1 MSNKQR
7 AVSNSK
13 RHCWLFAPH
22 DPLRYRSNRRQA
34 GFTLLELVVAIT
46 LMGLVLVV
54 LYSGLRLGL
63 NGWDSGEQR
72 AEATNRL
79 RLAQEFLRRQLM
91 QSLTVYAINEEQK
104 RVVAF
109 AGQPD
114 RIEFVAPMLAQ
125 LGRGGLYRVRVEAH
139 DNRLWIRWRPYLP
152 TDPEA
157 GEEQETVLL
166 EDVSGVEWAYFGPEQ
181 ESQLESPPHWRSN
194 WMNAQRRPQLVR
206 LNLHLRGQPWPDLVA
221 ALTEGSPGAGATG
234 FGP

>member
-1 MSNKQR
+1 MG
-7 AVSNSK
+7 NSEW
-13 RHCWLFAPH
+13 HCWLPTTRH
-22 DPLRYRSNRRQA
+22 PRRYTPNRRQT

-104 RVVAF
+104 KVVAF
-109 AGQPD
+109 TGQPD
-114 RIEFVAPMLAQ
+114 RIEFVAPMLTQ
-125 LGRGGLYRVRVEAH
+125 LGQGGLYRMRIEIN

-157 GEEQETVLL
+157 GEERETVLL
-166 EDVSGVEWAYFGPEQ
+166 EGVSDVEWAYFGPEQ
-181 ESQLESPPHWRSN
+181 DSQLESPPRWHPN
-194 WMNAQRRPQLVR
+194 WGNTQRRPQLVR

-221 ALTEGSPGAGATG
+221 ALTEGNPNSGATG